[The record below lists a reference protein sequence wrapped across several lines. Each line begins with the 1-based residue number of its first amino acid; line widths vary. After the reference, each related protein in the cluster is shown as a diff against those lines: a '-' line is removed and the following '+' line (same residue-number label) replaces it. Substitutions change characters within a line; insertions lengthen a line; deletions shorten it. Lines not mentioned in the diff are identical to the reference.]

1 MVALVWA
8 NPVSVASSDN
18 AADPRNVPAPRGR
31 MSPWGRLGTLADVD
45 TDPSDPAPPRRGE
58 ASCAWCGRPVDEG
71 GTGRRRRYCRRSCR
85 QRAYEQR
92 QTLRASELPEG
103 TVVLSDTESA
113 DLMDRMFQLRCACED
128 LHTAIAEGADV
139 AELERMSDALVAAA
153 RRAERLR

>member
-1 MVALVWA
+1 MF
-8 NPVSVASSDN
+8 P
-18 AADPRNVPAPRGR
+18 
-31 MSPWGRLGTLADVD
+31 RLGVAGHPGGGLGSLTSVESDVRAED
-45 TDPSDPAPPRRGE
+45 APPRRGE

-92 QTLRASELPEG
+92 RSLRMQELPEG
-103 TVVLSDTESA
+103 TVVLTEAESA

-128 LHTAIAEGADV
+128 LHTAIAEGEGP
-139 AELERMSDALVAAA
+139 AELQRMSDELVAAA

>member
-1 MVALVWA
+1 MFPRVGAEGHSGGDLGSLTCVE
-8 NPVSVASSDN
+8 SEDR
-18 AADPRNVPAPRGR
+18 ADE
-31 MSPWGRLGTLADVD
+31 
-45 TDPSDPAPPRRGE
+45 APPRRGE

-92 QTLRASELPEG
+92 RSLRMQELPEG
-103 TVVLSDTESA
+103 TVVLTETESA

-128 LHTAIAEGADV
+128 LHTAIAEGEEP
-139 AELERMSDALVAAA
+139 AELRRMSDELVAAA